1 MKKILLGGAV
11 IVVAAILFVWL
22 GVYNIAADSP
32 HLHPTYLLLQKMRER
47 SIAVRA
53 AKIDVPSLE
62 NPASVRK
69 GAGNYDSMCTGCHLA
84 PGMKDSEM
92 SVGLYPAPPNLSK
105 VQLDPAKAFWVI
117 KHGIKASGMPAW
129 GKRME
134 DSYIWDIVAFLRKLP
149 AMTAE
154 QYAAEVASGSGHT
167 HGGGETMNKDAV
179 SKDTMDKDT
188 HDKAAMPA
196 HSEESSSKTARPPT
210 TKDNAKATAVAAAHA
225 FHKALTSGDARTLK
239 ELLDPDVLIME
250 SGHVERSRQEYS
262 AHHLASDLKFMK
274 SITYKLERESGD
286 AVGDLAWVTSE
297 SRLTGTANGEP
308 IDTLSMETLVLKK
321 SAAGWKV
328 MHIHWSSRPADK
340 K

>member
-1 MKKILLGGAV
+1 MTDRTRQRSS
-11 IVVAAILFVWL
+11 AI
-22 GVYNIAADSP
+22 AS
-32 HLHPTYLLLQKMRER
+32 R

-62 NPASVRK
+62 DPASVRK

-92 SVGLYPAPPNLSK
+92 SVGLYPAPPNLST

-134 DSYIWDIVAFLRKLP
+134 DSYIWEIVAFLRKLP

-154 QYAAEVASGSGHT
+154 QYAVEVASSSGHT
-167 HGGGETMNKDAV
+167 HGGGETMSKDA
-179 SKDTMDKDT
+179 
-188 HDKAAMPA
+188 HDDAATPA
-196 HSEESSSKTARPPT
+196 HSEESGSKTASRPHT
-210 TKDNAKATAVAAAHA
+210 QDNAKTTAVAAARA
-225 FHKALTSGDARTLK
+225 FHKALTSGDAHALK

-274 SITYKLERESGD
+274 SVAYKLERESGD

-297 SRLTGTANGEP
+297 SRLTGVANDKP
-308 IDTLSMETLVLKK
+308 VDTVSMETLVLKK
-321 SAAGWKV
+321 SAAGWRV
-328 MHIHWSSRPADK
+328 THIHWSSRPADK